1 MEKITCSIPMV
12 LNQISKVLTNLCG
25 HTVFINYTGEWCL
38 DSNGKFLI
46 VFEEINISSS
56 IISKPFPQ
64 YFKDED
70 GCYKVNRIHL
80 GKTILEDTSKGYFFT
95 DDEIKTVIE
104 GESVW
109 GYEQ

>member
-1 MEKITCSIPMV
+1 MV

-25 HTVFINYTGEWCL
+25 HTVFINYTSKCCP
-38 DSNGKFLI
+38 DSNGKLLI
-46 VFEEINISSS
+46 VFEEIDIPSS

-64 YFKDED
+64 YFNDED

-80 GKTILEDTSKGYFFT
+80 GKTILEDTFKGYSFS

-104 GESVW
+104 GKGVW
-109 GYEQ
+109 GYE